1 MQPTHLLSIMHH
13 TQASLDNLVDDIL
26 LQIFQTLSAQEIL
39 TLRQVRSLRYAKPS
53 QTPPDSSRTHPRPP
67 NVTTSCLNC
76 AASGMWRSAL
86 RYWPATFRPLALCVL
101 SVLCLLQ
108 IWSIA
113 RCWLFPFRGV
123 GHDPHLRLKL
133 LFPVKREKESTR
145 FCLSLVER
153 RS

>member
-1 MQPTHLLSIMHH
+1 MQPTHLLSTMHR
-13 TQASLDNLVDDIL
+13 TPSLDNLVDDIL

-39 TLRQVRSLRYAKPS
+39 TLRQVRSLRYAKSS

-67 NVTTSCLNC
+67 NDTTSCLNC
-76 AASGMWRSAL
+76 ATSGMRRSAL
-86 RYWPATFRPLALCVL
+86 RYWPATFRPLVLCVL
-101 SVLCLLQ
+101 CVLCLLQ

-113 RCWLFPFRGV
+113 RCWLFPSRGV

-133 LFPVKREKESTR
+133 LFRVEHEKESTR
-145 FCLSLVER
+145 YCLSLVER